1 MPKECDDCWRGG
13 NCHVQ
18 YRSPSEGHWL
28 HAGKN
33 SRGRQ
38 SKVKAN
44 LLRERDIP

>member
-1 MPKECDDCWRGG
+1 MPKEHDDCRRKG

-28 HAGKN
+28 HAEKK
-33 SRGRQ
+33 SRTSQ

-44 LLRERDIP
+44 LYREIDIP